1 MSDATAAV
9 SAPAAGA
16 PHIPKDDKRITRGW
30 TFYDWANSVYP
41 LVITSS
47 IFPIYWGSMVKAV
60 TGTNSGKT
68 PIEFLGMHIPGTSL
82 QNYSVSA
89 AFLIIA
95 LISPLLT
102 SLADFSGRK
111 KLFLQVFCYLGAAS
125 CAGLYFFEPNTF
137 TISVFVFILAT
148 IGFSGSIV
156 FYNSYLPD
164 ISSEKEFDSLSARGF
179 SMGYIGSVLLL
190 LICLALIQ
198 GPQIMGGPEGV
209 AMFGLTTG
217 EATRLSFLL
226 TGIWW
231 AGFAQ
236 IPFFTLPP
244 DPGRPAGAASD
255 SGWLL
260 NGFRELGKVWEE
272 TKHQPNLKRFLL
284 AYFTYNMGVQTVMYV
299 ATLFGDEELHLEST
313 SLIVTILLLQIVGI
327 LGAYLFAKLSERIGN
342 TRALSWAVFIWMLI
356 CIAGYFVQAGWSFF
370 ALAAVIG
377 LTMGAVQSLSRST
390 YSKIIPENTPNSAAY
405 FSFFDVVEKVG
416 IVIGLITF
424 GGISQIMGG
433 NMRYSILALIVFF
446 ILGLYFLLQLRGKK
460 LREDSADT
468 NTFPGPPP
476 ATPNVAMPAKEL

>member
-1 MSDATAAV
+1 MSPTPTLPAA
-9 SAPAAGA
+9 AAGA
-16 PHIPKDDKRITRGW
+16 IEKDNKRITTGW

-60 TGTNSGKT
+60 THTDSGKT
-68 PIEFLGMHIPGTSL
+68 PVDFLGMHVPGTSL

-89 AFLIIA
+89 AFLVIA

-111 KLFLQVFCYLGAAS
+111 KLFLQIFCYIGAIS
-125 CAGLYFFEPNTF
+125 CAGLYFFEPSTF
-137 TISVFVFILAT
+137 TISVFVFIMAT
-148 IGFSGSIV
+148 VGFSGSIV

-164 ISSEKEFDSLSARGF
+164 ISSEAKFDSLSARGF

-190 LICLALIQ
+190 VLCLLLIQ
-198 GPQIMGGPEGV
+198 GPTLSGTP
-209 AMFGLTTG
+209 MFGLSVG
-217 EATRLSFLL
+217 KATRLSFLL

-236 IPFFTLPP
+236 IPFFTLPA
-244 DPGRPAGAASD
+244 DPGRAPGATSD

-272 TKHQPNLKRFLL
+272 TKTQPNLKRFLL

-299 ATLFGDEELHLEST
+299 ATLFGDEELHLNSK
-313 SLIVTILLLQIVGI
+313 SLIITILLLQIVGI
-327 LGAYLFAKLSERIGN
+327 LGAYVFAKISERIGN

-356 CIAGYFVQAGWSFF
+356 CIAGYFVQAGWSFY
-370 ALAAVIG
+370 ALASVIG

-405 FSFFDVVEKVG
+405 FSFFDVTEKLG

-424 GGISQIMGG
+424 GAISQLTGG

-446 ILGLYFLLQLRGKK
+446 ILGLYFLLQLRGRK
-460 LREDSADT
+460 LREESATGPDV
-468 NTFPGPPP
+468 FPGPPP
-476 ATPNVAMPAKEL
+476 ASAITSTPSTLKR